1 MFAQSIFLGVIGG
14 WQVVV
19 IVVLALLFFGGKK
32 IPELMRGLGG
42 GIREFKGAM
51 RELIASTTIVL
62 IEIFFLFYIKK
73 Y

>member
-1 MFAQSIFLGVIGG
+1 MFSESIFLGVIGG

-51 RELIASTTIVL
+51 REEEKPETPNND
-62 IEIFFLFYIKK
+62 KK
-73 Y
+73 LEDKNE

>member
-1 MFAQSIFLGVIGG
+1 MFEQSIFLGVIGG

-51 RELIASTTIVL
+51 REEEKPETPNND
-62 IEIFFLFYIKK
+62 KK
-73 Y
+73 LEDKNE

>member
-1 MFAQSIFLGVIGG
+1 MFSQSIFLGVIGG

-51 RELIASTTIVL
+51 REEEKPETPNND
-62 IEIFFLFYIKK
+62 KK
-73 Y
+73 LEDKNE

>member
-51 RELIASTTIVL
+51 REEDKPETPNID
-62 IEIFFLFYIKK
+62 KK
-73 Y
+73 LEDKNE

>member
-1 MFAQSIFLGVIGG
+1 MLAQSIFLGVIGG

-51 RELIASTTIVL
+51 REEEKPETPNND
-62 IEIFFLFYIKK
+62 KK
-73 Y
+73 LEDKNE

>member
-1 MFAQSIFLGVIGG
+1 MLAQSVFLGVIGG

-51 RELIASTTIVL
+51 REDEKPETA
-62 IEIFFLFYIKK
+62 EEEKK
-73 Y
+73 LRDKNE

>member
-1 MFAQSIFLGVIGG
+1 MFTQSIFLGVIGG

-51 RELIASTTIVL
+51 REEEKPETPNND
-62 IEIFFLFYIKK
+62 KK
-73 Y
+73 LEDKNE